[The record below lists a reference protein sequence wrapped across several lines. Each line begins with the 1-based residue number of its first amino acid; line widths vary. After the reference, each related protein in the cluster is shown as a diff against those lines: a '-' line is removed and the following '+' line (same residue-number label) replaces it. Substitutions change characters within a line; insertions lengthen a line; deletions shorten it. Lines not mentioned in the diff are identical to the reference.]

1 MKIAIDLGHGVGK
14 DRGAVGLLSEENIIN
29 EVGNRVIAKLKSL
42 GHIVIEARPSNCYS
56 VMDSLNKRTNKANA
70 NNVDLYVSIHA
81 NAGGGVGTEVFTYN
95 AKEVSQARNVLNN
108 ICSLGFRNRGI
119 KNGSNLAV
127 IRNSS
132 ATAMLIEICFVDSND
147 TNLYRKVGP
156 EKIANAIVKGLTGV
170 KAPVLASQT
179 KQNSDKHYNAH
190 LRDLQIAYNKT
201 YSKDIEVDGIYGPE
215 TDKALHNIILKQGSR
230 NDLVAWVQIRIS
242 NKIDVDGIFGNDTR
256 NAVADYQRK
265 HGLAV
270 DGIVGYN
277 TIKTILKQY
286 KAI

>member
-1 MKIAIDLGHGVGK
+1 
-14 DRGAVGLLSEENIIN
+14 
-29 EVGNRVIAKLKSL
+29 
-42 GHIVIEARPSNCYS
+42 
-56 VMDSLNKRTNKANA
+56 MDSLNKRTNKANA

-170 KAPVLASQT
+170 NGPILASQP

-201 YSKDIEVDGIYGPE
+201 YSKDIEVDGIYGPQ
-215 TDKALHNIILKQGSR
+215 TDKAITKVILKQGMV
-230 NDLVAWVQIRIS
+230 NDLIAWVQIRIGT
-242 NKIDVDGIFGNDTR
+242 KPDGIFGKNTKA
-256 NAVADYQRK
+256 AVIEYQK
-265 HGLAV
+265 LHKLSV

-277 TIKTILKQY
+277 TLKTILKQY
-286 KAI
+286 GVML